1 MRALVMLA
9 AVQQDAVQIAES
21 RNETDEA
28 AERLND
34 LLLPLVKGVGSER
47 SYELLGSQSLQTL
60 GGSGFLQDYPIEQ
73 YIRDAKI
80 DTLYEG
86 TTAIQGMDL
95 FFRKIVRDQ
104 GQALTSLLDQVRE
117 FAESEAGNG
126 QLKNERALLAHALA
140 DVQAMVGTLV
150 GFLTS
155 TEEDVRNLYKI
166 GLNTTRF
173 LLALGDLVIG
183 WLLLRQAEV
192 SLAALTAGASA
203 RDIAFYE
210 GKVSAAKYFA
220 QTRLPLLSG
229 ERVVIEGTNLEIMD
243 LPELAF

>member
-1 MRALVMLA
+1 FA
-9 AVQQDAVQIAES
+9 ATQQDAVQIAES
-21 RNETDEA
+21 RGETDEA

-104 GQALTSLLDQVRE
+104 GQALSKLLEQIAE
-117 FAESEAGNG
+117 FAKGDAGNG
-126 QLKNERALLAHALA
+126 RLKEERAALAAALA
-140 DVQAMVGTLV
+140 DVQA
-150 GFLTS
+150 
-155 TEEDVRNLYKI
+155 
-166 GLNTTRF
+166 
-173 LLALGDLVIG
+173 
-183 WLLLRQAEV
+183 
-192 SLAALTAGASA
+192 
-203 RDIAFYE
+203 
-210 GKVSAAKYFA
+210 
-220 QTRLPLLSG
+220 
-229 ERVVIEGTNLEIMD
+229 
-243 LPELAF
+243 

>member
-1 MRALVMLA
+1 MFFA
-9 AVQQDAVQIAES
+9 ATQQDEVQIAES
-21 RNETDEA
+21 RGESADDA
-28 AERLND
+28 VRLND

-104 GQALTSLLDQVRE
+104 GQALTALANQIQA
-117 FAESEAGNG
+117 FADSEAGNG
-126 QLKNERALLAHALA
+126 QLKNERELLGRALD
-140 DVQAMVGTLV
+140 DVNAIVGAMVGY
-150 GFLTS
+150 LTGAQ
-155 TEEDVRNLYKI
+155 EDVRSLYKV
-166 GLNTTRF
+166 GLNTSR
-173 LLALGDLVIG
+173 LLLCLGDLVVG

-192 SLAALTAGASA
+192 ALLKLTEGPSD
-203 RDIAFYE
+203 RDKPFYE
-210 GKVSAAKYFA
+210 GKVAAAKFFA
-220 QTRLPLLSG
+220 QSRLPLIG
-229 ERVVIEGTNLEIMD
+229 AERVVVEGSNLEPMD
-243 LPELAF
+243 LDEASF